1 MERIHPAEQSS
12 QKKGLVSGWN
22 PWLAAK
28 SPLHCKRDRS
38 SVSVCNWTLWGD
50 SPCTIHIDLSGVKDS
65 REDGVYAI
73 FEIRETNLIMLT
85 KSRSVRTKKGQFLP
99 CKCSG
104 GVISQ
109 GSPWSDT
116 DLSLK
121 WNRESSRGGKAQKTQ
136 VFQSSLEFSW
146 KILTWHLDSS
156 WPDGSSPA
164 QHFPETWMDLWGI
177 LAMVKSMRVLA
188 SPYNRLPLV
197 TLRKSLITMYLSFS
211 REYNDFLFEWGV
223 MRTSPA
229 AWGPLAVMLITGTGK
244 PEWVTGHIPF
254 LWHMD
259 PKDHLNQNITG

>member
-1 MERIHPAEQSS
+1 
-12 QKKGLVSGWN
+12 
-22 PWLAAK
+22 
-28 SPLHCKRDRS
+28 
-38 SVSVCNWTLWGD
+38 
-50 SPCTIHIDLSGVKDS
+50 
-65 REDGVYAI
+65 
-73 FEIRETNLIMLT
+73 MLT
-85 KSRSVRTKKGQFLP
+85 KSRSVRTKKGQFLA
-99 CKCSG
+99 CKRSG

-136 VFQSSLEFSW
+136 IFQSSLEFSW

-164 QHFPETWMDLWGI
+164 QHFPETWMDLWEI